1 MNFTQILNVNRSV
14 VSTIVAHVLF
24 ARFRTVE
31 HIVIE
36 GWWLDNDVTWWVI
49 TGIIFTKSLM
59 TLPPWQASHALNF
72 EWYFQASTN
81 GIPHNPV
88 TEKYCPCLKEKKAI
102 KHVVP
107 LKCLN
112 QDLFNSFKLHKAYCT
127 KGHSPAKKKFLM
139 SVWLPW
145 KNL

>member
-1 MNFTQILNVNRSV
+1 
-14 VSTIVAHVLF
+14 
-24 ARFRTVE
+24 
-31 HIVIE
+31 
-36 GWWLDNDVTWWVI
+36 
-49 TGIIFTKSLM
+49 M

-81 GIPHNPV
+81 GLPHNQV
-88 TEKYCPCLKEKKAI
+88 TEKYCPCLILQSKEKKAI